1 MIYQI
6 VSNNTFL
13 DVPADFN
20 IPINRSVADV
30 RQPENKQS
38 DWTKTFTLAGTKTN
52 KEFFGHLY
60 HINYDITASTQ
71 FAPDFN
77 PNLRASVTVLVDAI
91 PQVVGFMRLIQIN
104 VTDDGE
110 IAFECSIH
118 GMAAE
123 LFTEIRG
130 LKMSDLDFSE
140 YNHEFNTTNVVNSW
154 SSSIVVNGTPT
165 AGGAGIGYI
174 YGLVNDGTLNSYN
187 KVTLD
192 YYKPM
197 LYAKTVVDKILSN
210 AGFTYTADSFFNSD
224 TFKGLLLT
232 SDVGTPPSVAYLFNA
247 STSVDVAVS
256 IGSVLNFNTET
267 DPNNIYNLGANAI
280 TLGTK
285 SAGICD
291 VVIEGNVKMTGLT
304 ANAAYDISWVLKK
317 NGTSSYLKTS
327 VVTADAGGAVNDA
340 IYAFF
345 DNQYLT
351 IGAVYTVE
359 ILDIAPRLG
368 VGIFPTGLTLAAG
381 FQMYNVKRKGATP
394 TQTMQFDQFF
404 TGTITQSDV
413 MKSFLS
419 MFNLHVDK
427 DPDNPY
433 KLIVMPYEEYY
444 TGSLNDWSDKLDK
457 SQKLS
462 IIPMGE
468 LNAKRYYF
476 SHAKSEDFFNKEYT
490 AIYNRT
496 YGDVFVDIDND
507 FVKEEKKIETVFK
520 PTQVHTA
527 EDKTYPLIDKF
538 NGIHVLF
545 HNSVATCNTYD
556 IYIDKGS
563 TSPTI
568 TQDIYPQTLHT
579 DTAVLPSLDILYGT
593 PFEAG
598 YPQNT
603 TYTDNNLYNAYW
615 SRYINEITD
624 PNSKVVTGYFHI
636 TPADFE
642 KLSFRDTFFF
652 ENSYFRLNKVI
663 DYVPDRLTQ
672 CEFVQIQ
679 GHASFTPSSGSVD
692 EGGFGDLLGQRV
704 VKIGEAQFGGDKD
717 IIVGYKGGHVS
728 QAGRGNFVGGSS
740 GVIVTGNGNV
750 VLMSQNLEVTDSDK
764 LFLFNKE
771 VDLTGHSGGVVYDGT
786 KYISAGGV
794 TSISSTS
801 SISHIAGEHYYLVST
816 SGGAVTIN
824 LPTAVGNKAIF
835 NFVKVTGD
843 ASVVTIDGNS
853 SETINGAATKSL
865 GSQYSKVRI
874 VSNNSNWIEI

>member
-1 MIYQI
+1 
-6 VSNNTFL
+6 
-13 DVPADFN
+13 
-20 IPINRSVADV
+20 
-30 RQPENKQS
+30 
-38 DWTKTFTLAGTKTN
+38 
-52 KEFFGHLY
+52 
-60 HINYDITASTQ
+60 
-71 FAPDFN
+71 
-77 PNLRASVTVLVDAI
+77 
-91 PQVVGFMRLIQIN
+91 
-104 VTDDGE
+104 
-110 IAFECSIH
+110 
-118 GMAAE
+118 
-123 LFTEIRG
+123 
-130 LKMSDLDFSE
+130 
-140 YNHEFNTTNVVNSW
+140 
-154 SSSIVVNGTPT
+154 
-165 AGGAGIGYI
+165 
-174 YGLVNDGTLNSYN
+174 
-187 KVTLD
+187 
-192 YYKPM
+192 
-197 LYAKTVVDKILSN
+197 
-210 AGFTYTADSFFNSD
+210 
-224 TFKGLLLT
+224 
-232 SDVGTPPSVAYLFNA
+232 
-247 STSVDVAVS
+247 
-256 IGSVLNFNTET
+256 
-267 DPNNIYNLGANAI
+267 
-280 TLGTK
+280 
-285 SAGICD
+285 
-291 VVIEGNVKMTGLT
+291 
-304 ANAAYDISWVLKK
+304 
-317 NGTSSYLKTS
+317 
-327 VVTADAGGAVNDA
+327 
-340 IYAFF
+340 
-345 DNQYLT
+345 
-351 IGAVYTVE
+351 
-359 ILDIAPRLG
+359 
-368 VGIFPTGLTLAAG
+368 
-381 FQMYNVKRKGATP
+381 
-394 TQTMQFDQFF
+394 
-404 TGTITQSDV
+404 
-413 MKSFLS
+413 
-419 MFNLHVDK
+419 
-427 DPDNPY
+427 
-433 KLIVMPYEEYY
+433 
-444 TGSLNDWSDKLDK
+444 
-457 SQKLS
+457 
-462 IIPMGE
+462 MGE

-496 YGDVFVDIDND
+496 YGDVFVDIEND

-538 NGIHVLF
+538 NGIHILF
-545 HNSVATCNTYD
+545 HNSTATCTPYN
-556 IYIDKGS
+556 IYEDLGFTGS
-563 TSPTI
+563 TTPSITSDVYPETI
-568 TQDIYPQTLHT
+568 HT

>member
-110 IAFECSIH
+110 IEFECSIH

-174 YGLVNDGTLNSYN
+174 YGLVNDGRLSSYN
-187 KVTLD
+187 DVPLD
-192 YYKPM
+192 LYKPM
-197 LYAKTVVDKILSN
+197 MYAKTVVDKILTG
-210 AGFTYTADSFFNSD
+210 AGFTYTNDSFFNSN

-232 SDVGTPPSVAYLFNA
+232 SDVGTPPSVPYEFLA
-247 STSVDVAVS
+247 SASVDTNITA
-256 IGSVLNFNTET
+256 GAVLNFDTES
-267 DPNNIYNLGANAI
+267 DPDSIYNLATDTISPA
-280 TLGTK
+280 TK
-285 SAGICD
+285 SAGLNDI
-291 VVIEGNVKMTGLT
+291 ILEGNLKFTGLT
-304 ANAAYDISWVLKK
+304 AGDTGLFTFTLKQGGTVVSGKTVQLQADGAGNINTPIRLILPDIYIGIAS
-317 NGTSSYLKTS
+317 NYRMEY
-327 VVTADAGGAVNDA
+327 AGG
-340 IYAFF
+340 IF
-345 DNQYLT
+345 LT
-351 IGAVYTVE
+351 TPPATSQI
-359 ILDIAPRLG
+359 
-368 VGIFPTGLTLAAG
+368 AAG
-381 FQMYNVKRKGATP
+381 FKMYNVRKTGAYP
-394 TQTMQFDQFF
+394 TQDMQFDQFF
-404 TGTITQSDV
+404 SGDITQADV
-413 MKSFLS
+413 IKSFVN
-419 MFNLHVDK
+419 MFNLHIDR

-433 KLIVMPYEEYY
+433 KLVVMPYEEYY
-444 TGSLNDWSDKLDK
+444 TGSLNDWSEKLDK

-496 YGDVFVDIDND
+496 YGDVFVDIEND

-520 PTQVHTA
+520 PTQVYTA

-538 NGIHVLF
+538 NGIHILF
-545 HNSVATCNTYD
+545 HNSTATCTPYN
-556 IYIDKGS
+556 IYEDLGFTGS
-563 TSPTI
+563 TTPSITSDVYPETI
-568 TQDIYPQTLHT
+568 HT

-598 YPQNT
+598 YPPNT

-679 GHASFTPSSGSVD
+679 GHASFTPSSGSVE

-717 IIVGYKGGHVS
+717 IIVGYKGGHIS

-750 VLMSQNLEVTDSDK
+750 VLMSQNLEVSDSDK
-764 LFLFNKE
+764 LYLFNKE
-771 VDLTGHSGGVVYDGT
+771 VDLTGHSGGIVYDGT

-794 TSISSTS
+794 TSISSTT

-853 SETINGAATKSL
+853 SETINGAATKAL